1 MKNIWNLNTP
11 RAKQKQID
19 KTNYLSI
26 KRFRRGLSL
35 SDARVPSGAYSVY
48 YRRGKIG
55 IKVLRT
61 DFRYFGTGGYKSMRS
76 LKRSFMWC
84 EALKEYNL
92 MKRAEDSNLV
102 PIPYCVK
109 PVRLGKRFYPAIFM
123 EHIQGTRFDFFCD
136 GFNRKEF
143 REAQKFLE
151 AKEIDLT
158 HYGVDHVLDS
168 GGGNAIVVESI
179 GRKIIKVKL
188 IDFSPGV
195 CQEV

>member
-76 LKRSFMWC
+76 LKRSFMWR

-92 MKRAEDSNLV
+92 MKKAEDSGLV

-143 REAQKFLE
+143 CEAEKVLK
-151 AKEIDLT
+151 AKEMALT
-158 HYGVDHVLDS
+158 RYGVDHVLDS